1 MFKYVPRMHLM
12 MQYQTLSLLRMS
24 QQAAFTTNNVIVD
37 PSKNKY
43 QESQMLFFADPR
55 PEKKKTIVRPRTIQE
70 IKKLQGFVQ
79 QYKSEPGKSLNESIK
94 SMAKRDEG
102 FNEFLKKFK
111 AKNEQGWANIID
123 LTQEQ

>member
-1 MFKYVPRMHLM
+1 MFKYVPRMALIMSAH
-12 MQYQTLSLLRMS
+12 QYQTINLLRMS
-24 QQAAFTTNNVIVD
+24 QQAFSTNNVIVD

-79 QYKSEPGKSLNESIK
+79 
-94 SMAKRDEG
+94 
-102 FNEFLKKFK
+102 
-111 AKNEQGWANIID
+111 
-123 LTQEQ
+123 